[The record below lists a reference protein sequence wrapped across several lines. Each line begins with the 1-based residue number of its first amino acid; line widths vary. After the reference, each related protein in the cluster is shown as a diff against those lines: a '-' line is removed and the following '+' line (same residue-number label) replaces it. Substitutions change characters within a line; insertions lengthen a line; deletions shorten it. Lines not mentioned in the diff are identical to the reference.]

1 MVPGHVGEV
10 LPERRAA
17 PEQEGE
23 QRGRG
28 CGGALLREKGAAP
41 GQKHQHGPCDGVEGP
56 GGHGGEQ
63 HHEPCGPAAARAEPS
78 EEEVGEEALH
88 VSHAIG
94 LHAARPVFQA
104 SIVLQIVT
112 YIGVP
117 DIGPSR
123 NIGTDER
130 EVPMTKLDA
139 QMRVGL
145 RIKELRGELGL
156 SQEAFAYSIE
166 MSRTYLAEIEVG
178 KRNVSVANIDRIARG
193 LGLSLRSFFDSELFD
208 EGYTPRDSS
217 PTPR

>member
-1 MVPGHVGEV
+1 
-10 LPERRAA
+10 
-17 PEQEGE
+17 
-23 QRGRG
+23 
-28 CGGALLREKGAAP
+28 
-41 GQKHQHGPCDGVEGP
+41 
-56 GGHGGEQ
+56 
-63 HHEPCGPAAARAEPS
+63 
-78 EEEVGEEALH
+78 
-88 VSHAIG
+88 
-94 LHAARPVFQA
+94 
-104 SIVLQIVT
+104 
-112 YIGVP
+112 
-117 DIGPSR
+117 
-123 NIGTDER
+123 
-130 EVPMTKLDA
+130 MTKLDA